1 MFVDL
6 VRELSCYL
14 ESIKRK
20 KDNFKYKVLLEKD
33 KIKVFLKRLENNDS
47 YEFVISYDAS
57 PTLIN
62 YLDIKDDLANL
73 LFEL

>member
-33 KIKVFLKRLENNDS
+33 KIKVCLKRVEKKDS
-47 YEFVISYDAS
+47 YEFLVTYDAS